1 MRRFLPMTI
10 ALAAVLG
17 LVALLYA
24 TPSAGAPTPT
34 TADQVTLD
42 GKEIFLAQKCDL
54 CHAVSSA
61 GIEAK
66 TKSDKMKG
74 PDLTTAEKRDPKLLV
89 DFLRKT
95 AQIDGEDHK
104 KEFKGSDEEIGA
116 LISWIQEQQ
125 KKAK

>member
-1 MRRFLPMTI
+1 MTI

-24 TPSAGAPTPT
+24 TPSAGAPTPN
-34 TADQVTLD
+34 TADQVTFD

-54 CHAVSSA
+54 CHTVSSA

-74 PDLTTAEKRDPKLLV
+74 PDLTTAEKRDPKLLA
-89 DFLRKT
+89 DFMRKS
-95 AQIDGEDHK
+95 AQIDDQDHK
-104 KEFKGSDEEIGA
+104 KEFKGSDEELGA
-116 LISWIQEQQ
+116 LLSWIQEQQ

>member
-1 MRRFLPMTI
+1 MTI

-34 TADQVTLD
+34 TTDKVTFD

-54 CHAVSSA
+54 CHTVSSA

-66 TKSDKMKG
+66 TKSDKM
-74 PDLTTAEKRDPKLLV
+74 
-89 DFLRKT
+89 
-95 AQIDGEDHK
+95 
-104 KEFKGSDEEIGA
+104 
-116 LISWIQEQQ
+116 
-125 KKAK
+125 

>member
-1 MRRFLPMTI
+1 MTI

-24 TPSAGAPTPT
+24 TPSAGAPTPN
-34 TADQVTLD
+34 TADQVTFD

-54 CHAVSSA
+54 CHTVSSA

-74 PDLTTAEKRDPKLLV
+74 PDLTTAEKRDPKLLA
-89 DFLRKT
+89 DFMRKT
-95 AQIDGEDHK
+95 AQIDDQDHK
-104 KEFKGSDEEIGA
+104 KEFKGSDEELGA
-116 LISWIQEQQ
+116 LLSWIQEQQ

>member
-1 MRRFLPMTI
+1 MTI

-24 TPSAGAPTPT
+24 TPSAGAPTPN

-54 CHAVSSA
+54 CHTVSSA

-74 PDLTTAEKRDPKLLV
+74 PDLTTAEKRDPKLLA
-89 DFLRKT
+89 DFMRKT
-95 AQIDGEDHK
+95 AQIDDQDHK
-104 KEFKGSDEEIGA
+104 KEFKGSDEELGA
-116 LISWIQEQQ
+116 LLSWIQEQQ

>member
-1 MRRFLPMTI
+1 MTI

-24 TPSAGAPTPT
+24 TPSAGAPTPN
-34 TADQVTLD
+34 TADQVTFD

-54 CHAVSSA
+54 CHTVSSA
-61 GIEAK
+61 GSEAK

-74 PDLTTAEKRDPKLLV
+74 PDLTTAEKRDPKLLA
-89 DFLRKT
+89 DFMRKT
-95 AQIDGEDHK
+95 AQIDDQDHK
-104 KEFKGSDEEIGA
+104 KEFKGSDEELGA
-116 LISWIQEQQ
+116 LLSWIQEQQ